1 MKTIAVHN
9 YKGGVGKTTTVINLA
24 YDLSAMGKRVLIVD
38 ADPQLNT
45 TNQFDK
51 IGEVGRKN
59 LLDIF
64 SGMKASRCIYRT
76 KYPNLDMIRGS
87 RDLETLSGPEVSASA
102 IKKALAQIADQ
113 YDYAVIDCHPSMQ
126 LPTIAALIAADELLI
141 PCNADAFGREGL
153 DNMIGY
159 LRQITESYNT
169 SLQFHILI
177 TMFTKTKLQQQQLTD
192 LVTQTLE
199 NEDNKGIQ
207 VYIGQ
212 ETPIQSMKDCS
223 VVTATYELGEGLQ
236 GTIGI
241 IGPKRMDYENV
252 VDSLKELKNHLD
264 DVLKKKKT

>member
-1 MKTIAVHN
+1 MKIIAVHN

-141 PCNADAFGREGL
+141 PCNA
-153 DNMIGY
+153 
-159 LRQITESYNT
+159 

-177 TMFTKTKLQQQQLTD
+177 TMFTKTKLQQQLLTELVITNPFPVMGTAISFQHDAVCSSHAIRKPLARHRSTNAATLDYQKLAEEVID
-192 LVTQTLE
+192 LLE
-199 NEDNKGIQ
+199 
-207 VYIGQ
+207 Q
-212 ETPIQSMKDCS
+212 E
-223 VVTATYELGEGLQ
+223 GE
-236 GTIGI
+236 
-241 IGPKRMDYENV
+241 M
-252 VDSLKELKNHLD
+252 
-264 DVLKKKKT
+264 

>member
-102 IKKALAQIADQ
+102 IKKGTGP
-113 YDYAVIDCHPSMQ
+113 DC
-126 LPTIAALIAADELLI
+126 
-141 PCNADAFGREGL
+141 
-153 DNMIGY
+153 
-159 LRQITESYNT
+159 
-169 SLQFHILI
+169 
-177 TMFTKTKLQQQQLTD
+177 
-192 LVTQTLE
+192 
-199 NEDNKGIQ
+199 
-207 VYIGQ
+207 
-212 ETPIQSMKDCS
+212 
-223 VVTATYELGEGLQ
+223 
-236 GTIGI
+236 
-241 IGPKRMDYENV
+241 
-252 VDSLKELKNHLD
+252 
-264 DVLKKKKT
+264 

>member
-102 IKKALAQIADQ
+102 IKKALAQVAEK

-177 TMFTKTKLQQQQLTD
+177 TMFTKTKLQ
-192 LVTQTLE
+192 
-199 NEDNKGIQ
+199 
-207 VYIGQ
+207 
-212 ETPIQSMKDCS
+212 
-223 VVTATYELGEGLQ
+223 VVTYPFPVMGTAISFQHDAVCSSHAIRKPLARHRSTNAATLDYQKLAEEVIDLLEQEGE
-236 GTIGI
+236 
-241 IGPKRMDYENV
+241 M
-252 VDSLKELKNHLD
+252 
-264 DVLKKKKT
+264 

>member
-1 MKTIAVHN
+1 MKIIAVHN

-38 ADPQLNT
+38 ADPEVNT

-51 IGEVGRKN
+51 IGEVGRKS

-64 SGMKASRCIYRT
+64 AGMKASRCIYRT
-76 KYPNLDMIRGS
+76 KYPNLDLIRGS

-102 IKKALAQIADQ
+102 IKKALAQVAEK

-192 LVTQTLE
+192 LVVTNPFPVMGTAISFQHEAVCSSHAIRKPLAKHRSTNAATLDYQKLAE
-199 NEDNKGIQ
+199 EVVAMLEQKG
-207 VYIGQ
+207 
-212 ETPIQSMKDCS
+212 EMKD
-223 VVTATYELGEGLQ
+223 A
-236 GTIGI
+236 
-241 IGPKRMDYENV
+241 
-252 VDSLKELKNHLD
+252 
-264 DVLKKKKT
+264 